1 MSEEAKMPTN
11 AGPGDDPP
19 VSRDVLLDVH
29 LQHAKNT
36 DRIQVRRIQIAA
48 GHAAG
53 VHVHNGPVVGSIVAG
68 SVSFQVQ
75 GQPESV
81 LGPRDVFYEPEGT
94 RVTRFDT
101 QDNGV
106 TFLAYFLLGSGQEP
120 AIAFP
125 DQ

>member
-1 MSEEAKMPTN
+1 MP
-11 AGPGDDPP
+11 DPATIRP
-19 VSRDVLLDVH
+19 CPATCCSTCTCSTRRTLTESRCGGFRSLP
-29 LQHAKNT
+29 AT
-36 DRIQVRRIQIAA
+36 PPAFTCTTA
-48 GHAAG
+48 
-53 VHVHNGPVVGSIVAG
+53 VVGSIVAG